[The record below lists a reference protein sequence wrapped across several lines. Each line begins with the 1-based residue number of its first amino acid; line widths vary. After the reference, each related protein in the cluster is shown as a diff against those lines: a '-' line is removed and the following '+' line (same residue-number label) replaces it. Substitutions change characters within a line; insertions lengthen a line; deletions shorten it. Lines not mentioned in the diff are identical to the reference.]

1 MYLKNDFTDKDDKTI
16 IGKAIKCKKLREI
29 LEMLPGNYLL
39 NSNRITGNFNVLDDG
54 RRQIGYIDIAEDEL
68 EIF

>member
-16 IGKAIKCKKLREI
+16 IGKAIKCKKLWEI
-29 LEMLPGNYLL
+29 LEMLPGSYLL
-39 NSNRITGNFNVLDDG
+39 NSNGITGNFNVFDD
-54 RRQIGYIDIAEDEL
+54 RCTQIGYIDVAEDEL